1 MSQESVS
8 AVSQTERHVSNWNL
22 PNILTV
28 VRIIAVPFFVVV
40 LLAGGTF
47 GAEDVAQRWLA
58 FALFIAAMITDWL
71 TVTWLEAVT
80 SSRALGRSLILL
92 LISSSPVRRSLPFL
106 GWASCG
112 GG

>member
-58 FALFIAAMITDWL
+58 FALFIAAMITG
-71 TVTWLEAVT
+71 LEAVT